1 MDPAQ
6 PSSGRERRAST
17 DMRTPV
23 AFFGIAALAV
33 ATLVGVGSLRSLG
46 VRFDAS
52 SILSF
57 LPILTVLWV
66 LLFVEMRK
74 RPYSLH
80 FIHLIA
86 LYIFLA
92 AAPMYQVALGEFPL
106 ERHAG
111 VTSHYVI
118 LANAACALWIAGYS
132 AGYFY
137 THFVVSR
144 KPEWRL
150 ARNLRREVSTGRV
163 RTCLL
168 LIFPVLA
175 YLVYMGFGGVLT
187 RYGAAET
194 ASAAESTPFMLINK
208 IFVRAFPFVALGA
221 GLAVVRNVGLLR
233 APGMALVILFALAGV
248 LYADNPFAAARYWTV
263 AVLLGFF
270 APHALRKRATGTLLL
285 AGMIFGLAIMPGL
298 GATRH
303 VESTSE
309 LMEELTSQSLPSPV
323 IYLATSGD
331 VGAYG
336 VLNLSFRWL
345 EQHDHTWG
353 RQLLGGFLFWFP
365 RSYWP
370 DKPISTG
377 GQITGD
383 MGFDFTTISAP
394 ILVEPL
400 IDFGWLG
407 VPLFAMLFGAILA
420 YLDVAY
426 YADRGGPKRLR
437 VVDTFYPF
445 LLGMVLFMTRGNFMS
460 AIAYTMGMVLAAFPL
475 VMRAPRLF
483 HRPTP
488 SAESAL
494 GPTANQVPPDS
505 APYTFESSRRQGA
518 EDPF

>member
-33 ATLVGVGSLRSLG
+33 ATLVGVESLRSLT
-46 VRFDAS
+46 VRFDRS

-80 FIHLIA
+80 FMHLIA

-92 AAPMYQVALGEFPL
+92 ASPMYQVALREFPL
-106 ERHAG
+106 ETLSR

-118 LANAACALWIAGYS
+118 LANAACVLWIAGYS

-150 ARNLRREVSTGRV
+150 ARGLRREVSIGRV

-175 YLVYMGFGGVLT
+175 YLIYMGLGGVMT
-187 RYGAAET
+187 RQGAT
-194 ASAAESTPFMLINK
+194 DTLLSAAESTPFNLINK
-208 IFVRAFPFVALGA
+208 VFVRAFPFVALGA

-233 APGMALVILFALAGV
+233 APGMALVMLFALAGV

-270 APHALRKRATGTLLL
+270 APLALRKRATGTLLL
-285 AGMIFGLAIMPGL
+285 VGMIFGLAIMPGL
-298 GATRH
+298 GATR
-303 VESTSE
+303 
-309 LMEELTSQSLPSPV
+309 
-323 IYLATSGD
+323 
-331 VGAYG
+331 
-336 VLNLSFRWL
+336 
-345 EQHDHTWG
+345 
-353 RQLLGGFLFWFP
+353 
-365 RSYWP
+365 
-370 DKPISTG
+370 
-377 GQITGD
+377 
-383 MGFDFTTISAP
+383 
-394 ILVEPL
+394 
-400 IDFGWLG
+400 
-407 VPLFAMLFGAILA
+407 
-420 YLDVAY
+420 LD
-426 YADRGGPKRLR
+426 
-437 VVDTFYPF
+437 
-445 LLGMVLFMTRGNFMS
+445 
-460 AIAYTMGMVLAAFPL
+460 
-475 VMRAPRLF
+475 
-483 HRPTP
+483 
-488 SAESAL
+488 
-494 GPTANQVPPDS
+494 
-505 APYTFESSRRQGA
+505 
-518 EDPF
+518 